1 MPNEDRNI
9 MSSDIFTKFNENR
22 ELQKIKKAKI
32 IFNFYSKNIKYVKK
46 FFFEKWK
53 KNKLSLN
60 NSAYKNKQPKH
71 QINNSKLE

>member
-32 IFNFYSKNIKYVKK
+32 IFNFYSKNIKYAKK

-60 NSAYKNKQPKH
+60 NCSYKNKQPKH